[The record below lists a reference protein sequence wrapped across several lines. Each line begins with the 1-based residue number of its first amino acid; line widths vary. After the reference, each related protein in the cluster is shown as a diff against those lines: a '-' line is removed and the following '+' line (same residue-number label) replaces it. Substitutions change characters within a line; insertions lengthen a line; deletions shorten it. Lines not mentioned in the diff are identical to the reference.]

1 MGLESI
7 TGVMAN
13 LAQTAHPLAQK
24 HVSEETKTPRTTRAQ
39 LSRKR
44 SQNTFQ
50 KNKDPKNN
58 KGSALT
64 EAKLKHV
71 SEETKNQAKL
81 NHVLEEVKSQK
92 NKGSAFR
99 KRSRN
104 MFCKKRKRGHSVAV
118 PRRNVTKSAKRLK
131 TWQGARAMR
140 EQATNDAKS
149 SHHNI
154 HRAKRNA

>member
-1 MGLESI
+1 
-7 TGVMAN
+7 MAN

-24 HVSEETKTPRTTRAQ
+24 HVSEEKKTPRTTSAQ

-64 EAKLKHV
+64 EAK
-71 SEETKNQAKL
+71 QL
-81 NHVLEEVKSQK
+81 NHVLEEVKTQK

-118 PRRNVTKSAKRLK
+118 PRRNVTKSGKRLK